1 MQRATDGCNAARNYG
16 GVRVNAILLTYLLL
30 ALMFVI
36 ITLVLEDDGQGPL
49 P

>member
-1 MQRATDGCNAARNYG
+1 MQRAIDGCNVAQNYG

>member
-1 MQRATDGCNAARNYG
+1 MQRATAGCNVARNYG